1 MLCGPSLHV
10 VKWIIDVRQSLV
22 GARGRLMDLGR
33 ALDAQNCCT
42 PALQL
47 ESRCSPFANSG
58 TSNVGVN
65 SPFFRLPYKPVG
77 ESDQRPNHRGQYPQL
92 KIVQT
97 EPVIVHYHFLTGKGF
112 PGCLAAAEQRSP
124 STSVSCDDSCARLE
138 ALQLRPVAAGLT
150 AACAPSVESV
160 RSALSAQPRFSS
172 LLILNCVV
180 RRW

>member
-1 MLCGPSLHV
+1 MRKEPNMLCGPSLHV

-97 EPVIVHYHFLTGKGF
+97 EPVIVHYHFLTPKDSRVASRQPSSGV
-112 PGCLAAAEQRSP
+112 PRRPSP
-124 STSVSCDDSCARLE
+124 ATIRA
-138 ALQLRPVAAGLT
+138 PVLKHY
-150 AACAPSVESV
+150 
-160 RSALSAQPRFSS
+160 
-172 LLILNCVV
+172 NCGQ
-180 RRW
+180 